1 MFLLSGISS
10 PDFQVRILGGSPGRI
25 LAVRFG
31 SPPNAVRVLGGV
43 QSVFGSPPNAVRM
56 PSPCFRLVEYMDNL
70 LGQSG
75 GPPVRIGP
83 RFRDHHEKHEF

>member
-31 SPPNAVRVLGGV
+31 SPPNAVRV
-43 QSVFGSPPNAVRM
+43 
-56 PSPCFRLVEYMDNL
+56 PSPCFRLVENMDNL

-75 GPPVRIGP
+75 GPAVRIGP
-83 RFRDHHEKHEF
+83 RFRDHHETGRKDMCIQVK